1 MSRRPTSIATHLA
14 SATLA
19 LLAFTPSA
27 SAEDVAVV
35 TNRVVYPGETI
46 GADAL
51 REVPVKNGK
60 RDLSTVVTF
69 VEQIEGKIARRTLL
83 PGRFIAVNSVRDAYL
98 IEQGAAV
105 QVMFVHGGLTI
116 SATAVTLQA
125 GSAGDVVKVRNMD
138 SGNVFTGTVMAD
150 GSIRIGAT

>member
-1 MSRRPTSIATHLA
+1 MNRRQTIIAARLA
-14 SATLA
+14 GTTLA
-19 LLAFTPSA
+19 LLAFAPA
-27 SAEDVAVV
+27 ALAEDVAVV

-60 RDLSTVVTF
+60 RDLSAVVTF
-69 VEQIEGKIARRTLL
+69 VEQVEGKIARRTLL

-138 SGNVFTGTVMAD
+138 SGSVFTGTVMAD
-150 GSIRIGAT
+150 GSIRVGAT